1 MAFLEHNNLTE
12 KCATLWRLAGVTLL
26 SGIICSSA
34 LALESSDEGVH
45 VQRLQL
51 SERDRELLKNI
62 DAQEKFMTLLDSPGM
77 LSIKALNEIEFDTRK
92 IAFYRFNDRQYR
104 NFPRVFYD
112 LIEQRMMDKFL
123 KPKRFSV
130 HECFE
135 CKTTRVLL
143 KEKQFSILRQLDSN
157 KNLADV
163 GKKIGVDSF
172 VLWEAYMYKGEPVLN
187 VRVVSAKDG
196 RVVWSM
202 QYQNEPDYEYAWE
215 FYSALWGLKTTR
227 QSTGTA
233 ADISISPIIDLGVRT
248 LTRSTITNRLYYGY
262 GIEVFLNTAD
272 RDQINLF
279 GLALSAKLA
288 LELDAMFGIERTNY
302 GNWLIYGSLAQ
313 ALVKS
318 EPVIMSKAGL
328 EVRMNRR
335 SYVSIGGIF
344 LFATDFGVNPLS
356 GYENSAVLS
365 GISYDITFGFRF

>member
-1 MAFLEHNNLTE
+1 MAFLDRNNFNYVYLTS
-12 KCATLWRLAGVTLL
+12 WRLIGVALL

-34 LALESSDEGVH
+34 LALESSNDGVH

-62 DAQEKFMTLLDSPGM
+62 DAQEKFMTLLDSPSL
-77 LSIKALNEIEFDTRK
+77 LSLKALNEIEFGIRK

-157 KNLADV
+157 KKLADV
-163 GKKIGVDSF
+163 GEKIGVDSF

-202 QYQNEPDYEYAWE
+202 QYQNEPDYEYDWE
-215 FYSALWGLKTTR
+215 FYSSLWGLKTTR
-227 QSTGTA
+227 QSTGTGA
-233 ADISISPIIDLGVRT
+233 NISISPIIDLGVRT

-262 GIEVFLNTAD
+262 GIEVFFNTSS

-302 GNWLIYGSLAQ
+302 GNWLVYGSLAQ

-318 EPVIMSKAGL
+318 EPVIISKGGL

-335 SYVSIGGIF
+335 SYVSFGGIF
-344 LFATDFGVNPLS
+344 LFSTAFGANPMN
-356 GYENSAVLS
+356 GYEDSASL
-365 GISYDITFGFRF
+365 GGMSYDITFGYRF